1 VGAHSWHSSGS
12 FTAKTGEST
21 ATQCGDNWQSVGQNG
36 GKRGIRGYDSG
47 KKVKGRK
54 RHILVDTFGLIHGLV
69 VHEGNIQDRD
79 GAKLL
84 LWPINTLP
92 CLQRLWAD
100 AGYQGANLHDWV
112 KQHLQCEL
120 EIVKRSETGF
130 KVLPHRW
137 IVERTFA
144 WLNHS
149 RLLAKEYEKSLES
162 SKTDIYLALTR
173 CMLRRLAPAWTF
185 QIAS

>member
-1 VGAHSWHSSGS
+1 M
-12 FTAKTGEST
+12 
-21 ATQCGDNWQSVGQNG
+21 
-36 GKRGIRGYDSG
+36 GIRGYDSG
-47 KKVKGRK
+47 NKVKGRK
-54 RHILVDTFGLIHGLV
+54 RHILVDTLGLIHSLV

-84 LWPINTLP
+84 LWPIKNTLT
-92 CLQRLWAD
+92 CLPRLWAD
-100 AGYQGANLHDWV
+100 AGYQGAKLHEWV

-120 EIVKRSETGF
+120 EIVKRWKLDLKFCYTAGLWKLDCGS
-130 KVLPHRW
+130 W

-173 CMLRRLAPAWTF
+173 CMLKRRLAPA
-185 QIAS
+185 